1 MARRKPKAK
10 PPTIRTRS
18 GQLEEVHSYTDQDVV
33 KVLALYNL
41 YRNLSQVS
49 RETGVPVS
57 TIHSW
62 VQKKDEFAT
71 KIHSYDQRMQDTQDQ
86 LMEAMGFVGQEALQ
100 QIHKKLPD
108 ASAAQAAT
116 IYGILFDKQQILS
129 GSSNQAQLNF
139 SFDLTG
145 LSADDTAS
153 LMQRV
158 LDRQRQA
165 KALPVE
171 AKQIEDTS
179 AGPEEMK
186 ESKTETT
193 E

>member
-1 MARRKPKAK
+1 MARRKSKKNLLAVK
-10 PPTIRTRS
+10 DSAETQVDR
-18 GQLEEVHSYTDQDVV
+18 VHSWTDQDVV
-33 KVLALYNL
+33 RVLALYNL

-57 TIHSW
+57 TVQRW
-62 VQKKDEFAT
+62 VQDKEKFAT
-71 KIHSYDQRMQDTQDQ
+71 KINSYDQRMQETQDQ

-100 QIHKKLPD
+100 QIHRKLPD

-129 GSSNQAQLNF
+129 GSNNQAQLNF

-158 LDRQRQA
+158 LDRQKRE
-165 KALPVE
+165 KIMPVE
-171 AKQIEDTS
+171 AKQIE
-179 AGPEEMK
+179 
-186 ESKTETT
+186 ETT
-193 E
+193 AGSDDD

>member
-1 MARRKPKAK
+1 MARRKTKKNLLAVK
-10 PPTIRTRS
+10 DSAETQVDRI
-18 GQLEEVHSYTDQDVV
+18 HSWTDQDVIR
-33 KVLALYNL
+33 VLALYNL
-41 YRNLSQVS
+41 YRNASQVS

-57 TIHSW
+57 TVTHWIRNKEKYTADI
-62 VQKKDEFAT
+62 Q
-71 KIHSYDQRMQDTQDQ
+71 SYDQRLQKTQDQ

-100 QIHKKLPD
+100 QVHKKLPE

-129 GSSNQAQLNF
+129 GSTNQAQVNL

-165 KALPVE
+165 KALPVD
-171 AKQIEDTS
+171 AKQIEEPAED
-179 AGPEEMK
+179 K
-186 ESKTETT
+186 
-193 E
+193 

>member
-1 MARRKPKAK
+1 MARRKSKKNLLAVK
-10 PPTIRTRS
+10 DSAETQVDR
-18 GQLEEVHSYTDQDVV
+18 VHSWTDQDVIR
-33 KVLALYNL
+33 VLALYNL
-41 YRNLSQVS
+41 YRNLNQVS
-49 RETGVPVS
+49 RETGVPV
-57 TIHSW
+57 TTVHRW
-62 VQKKDEFAT
+62 VTEKDKRTAN
-71 KIHSYDQRMQDTQDQ
+71 INHYDQRLQETQDQ
-86 LMEAMGFVGQEALQ
+86 LMQAMGFVGQEALQ

-129 GSSNQAQLNF
+129 GSNNQASVNL

-165 KALPVE
+165 KALPVD
-171 AKQIEDTS
+171 AK
-179 AGPEEMK
+179 PV
-186 ESKTETT
+186 ESDD
-193 E
+193 